1 MEDNRGNVRWRKT
14 IASNRTIDIK
24 WDSLI
29 AIEGGRGGG
38 RMNMNW
44 AEDVKEKESK
54 KTRMNE
60 YQTRIMNF
68 KEKPLIVFE
77 SK

>member
-1 MEDNRGNVRWRKT
+1 
-14 IASNRTIDIK
+14 
-24 WDSLI
+24 
-29 AIEGGRGGG
+29 
-38 RMNMNW
+38 MNW
-44 AEDVKEKESK
+44 AEDVEEKENK

-68 KEKPLIVFE
+68 KEKPLIAFE

>member
-1 MEDNRGNVRWRKT
+1 MNCT
-14 IASNRTIDIK
+14 
-24 WDSLI
+24 
-29 AIEGGRGGG
+29 EGV
-38 RMNMNW
+38 
-44 AEDVKEKESK
+44 EEKENK

-77 SK
+77 SKQ